1 MAKRLIG
8 TATTDNNGVATLTY
22 TGTGAGEVDLTACY
36 YEEDTSS
43 IIQSETY
50 LIDDTEFYDLGTD
63 STHSMFATSSTM
75 TINYG
80 SEYCS
85 LSETTSGTTGVAV
98 TDTDHYLPS
107 DCVFEFDFMQVDGA
121 RNYAMIYIRNK
132 ANSSSVSIVPHL
144 YDSGKQL
151 NTWIHYKCEIS
162 GNKLYVYVDDATT
175 PIERTLSSIDTNYRL
190 YWSTSNTNTELRFKN
205 FKVYSA

>member
-1 MAKRLIG
+1 MDYRKIG
-8 TATTDNNGVATLTY
+8 ETVTDENGRAVINY
-22 TGTGAGEVDLTACY
+22 TGTGAGLVELIAETTIDG
-36 YEEDTSS
+36 S
-43 IIQSETY
+43 IIQSEIY

-85 LSETTSGTTGVAV
+85 LSETTSGTTGVVV

-144 YDSGKQL
+144 YDSGKQI

-175 PIERTLSSIDTNYRL
+175 PIERTLSSTDTNYRL

-205 FKVYSA
+205 FKCYSG